1 MRTALGSFLKQLRIE
16 NDEILKNMADKL
28 GVRSAFLSA
37 VENGKK
43 KMPESWYG
51 KLSDLYE
58 LSEDQMENLKQA
70 NMESQDSLEL
80 NIANSSDQNRRLAI
94 SFARQFDSLDDET
107 TNKIMR
113 LLNKKK
119 SKEG

>member
-58 LSEDQMENLKQA
+58 LSEEQMENLKQA

-107 TNKIMR
+107 TTKIMR

-119 SKEG
+119 NKEG